1 MKRPTKTIIALIS
14 IPIFILLFFAPNIY
28 GYFRFK
34 SYCSS
39 EGGLRVYEQLE
50 KNVGW
55 LAKDE
60 YDARAVSQLKDIG
73 FVRYIDKNDGN
84 EYDLRYTGNNPQ
96 RDSSFEKKLADS
108 SKSVEYIWNNIGDF
122 LKDELRLKKSGYE
135 ILDIKDKRVLAGYY
149 SFYYSKFDGD
159 HVIFGETV
167 WDNCR
172 DTARMNDWITQL
184 NSTFKD

>member
-96 RDSSFEKKLADS
+96 RDSSFEKIFIED
-108 SKSVEYIWNNIGDF
+108 N
-122 LKDELRLKKSGYE
+122 ELTKYN
-135 ILDIKDKRVLAGYY
+135 
-149 SFYYSKFDGD
+149 F
-159 HVIFGETV
+159 
-167 WDNCR
+167 
-172 DTARMNDWITQL
+172 
-184 NSTFKD
+184 FK